1 MINLS
6 TKQWQILSA
15 ALLVFG
21 LAWVAV
27 GTRLPGGTSNQGIP
41 APQKGFKAPDFTL
54 STPDGEVY
62 TLSELEGRPIL
73 INLWASWCG
82 PCRQEMPA
90 MQNLFEEYKDEGFIV
105 LAVNTT
111 HQDNYDA
118 AVGFANELGLTF
130 PILMDI
136 NGQVSDLYQLR
147 ATPTSFFVDTKG
159 IIQEVVLG
167 GPMAEALLVTRVEN
181 LLQEGN

>member
-6 TKQWQILSA
+6 DKKRQFLSVF
-15 ALLVFG
+15 LLVFG
-21 LAWVAV
+21 LVWIGV
-27 GTRLPGGTSNQGIP
+27 GTQLPGGTSSKGIP
-41 APQKGFKAPDFTL
+41 APQEGFKAPDFTL
-54 STPDGEVY
+54 STPEGDSY

-90 MQNLFEEYKDEGFIV
+90 MQKLYEEYEDDGFIV

-111 HQDNYDA
+111 QQDNYEA

-136 NGQVSDLYQLR
+136 DGYVSDLYQLR
-147 ATPTSFFVDTKG
+147 ATPTSFFVDTEG

-167 GPMAEALLVTRVEN
+167 GPMAEALLVTQVEN
-181 LLQEGN
+181 LLKEGN